1 MSPIKPTQMDGYSPM
16 KNPARSS
23 ERRAKAR
30 SLLYN
35 ECETVSRLEPF
46 LLEKPPEKQQPIEK
60 TKTPRIQKLPQ
71 AHQAAQNNCNNDC
84 EDDLRFDPLPLSE
97 IPPEEQPIEETKT
110 PLTQKLPQPQAHQAA
125 QNNCNND
132 CEDDLHLDPLP
143 LSEIPPVEQPIE
155 ETKTPLTQKLPQAHQ
170 ATQYNC
176 SQMIARIALVAM
188 VGIIAVSITA
198 LAGGIPLSPLHATW
212 MLSGATLLMIPL
224 VWISIHK
231 GNRCT

>member
-110 PLTQKLPQPQAHQAA
+110 PLTQKLPQ
-125 QNNCNND
+125 
-132 CEDDLHLDPLP
+132 
-143 LSEIPPVEQPIE
+143 
-155 ETKTPLTQKLPQAHQ
+155 AHQ